1 MAALAAVTAAVAV
14 AVPAAD
20 ASAAT
25 TQPTAST
32 RIVTP
37 VPYTPPAYFCLS
49 LARQAQTAALLGN
62 HILANLL
69 GQTLMYVG
77 CGGAAI

>member
-14 AVPAAD
+14 AVPTEG

-25 TQPTAST
+25 TQPTVST
-32 RIVTP
+32 RIASP

-49 LARQAQTAALLGN
+49 LARQAQGATLFGN

-69 GQTLMYVG
+69 GQTLLYVG